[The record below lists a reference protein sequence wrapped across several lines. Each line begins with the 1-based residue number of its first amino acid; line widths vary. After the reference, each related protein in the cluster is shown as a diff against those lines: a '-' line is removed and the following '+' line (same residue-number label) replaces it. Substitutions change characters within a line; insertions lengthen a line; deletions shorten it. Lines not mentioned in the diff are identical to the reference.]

1 LTGTTQCNSAPESSA
16 SYQCCSAGA
25 TCFNF
30 SNSGVCCG
38 PSTAGCV
45 YGASGSQKSACC
57 DTRYTTCD
65 ANRGCVNK

>member
-1 LTGTTQCNSAPESSA
+1 LLGTTQCNSAPESSA
-16 SYQCCSAGA
+16 SYQCCSSGA

-30 SNSGVCCG
+30 STTGVCCG

-45 YGASGSQKSACC
+45 YGPSGSKKSACC

-65 ANRGCVNK
+65 ANLGCVTK